1 MKRMI
6 FIGVALMMGM
16 MLLSSCSKDDED
28 KGYVLK
34 EYENGYGYDDEPA
47 QPTDAGVNEGD

>member
-6 FIGVALMMGM
+6 FIGAALMMGM
-16 MLLSSCSKDDED
+16 VLLSSCSKDDED

-34 EYENGYGYDDEPA
+34 EYENGYGYYDEPT
-47 QPTDAGVNEGD
+47 QPTETGVNEGD

>member
-16 MLLSSCSKDDED
+16 VLLSSCSKDDEE

-34 EYENGYGYDDEPA
+34 EYENGYGYDDEPT

>member
-6 FIGVALMMGM
+6 FIGAALMMGM
-16 MLLSSCSKDDED
+16 VLLSSCSKDDED
-28 KGYVLK
+28 KGYYL
-34 EYENGYGYDDEPA
+34 EDYENGYGYDDEPT

>member
-6 FIGVALMMGM
+6 FIGIALMMGM
-16 MLLSSCSKDDED
+16 VLLSSCSKDDED
-28 KGYVLK
+28 KGYYL
-34 EYENGYGYDDEPA
+34 EDYENGYGYYDEPT

>member
-6 FIGVALMMGM
+6 FIGIALMMGM
-16 MLLSSCSKDDED
+16 VLLSSCSKDDED
-28 KGYVLK
+28 SGYVLK
-34 EYENGYGYDDEPA
+34 EYENGYGYYDEPT

>member
-6 FIGVALMMGM
+6 FIGAALMMGM
-16 MLLSSCSKDDED
+16 LLLSSCSKDDED
-28 KGYVLK
+28 KGYYL
-34 EYENGYGYDDEPA
+34 EDYENGYGYYDEPT

>member
-28 KGYVLK
+28 KGYYL
-34 EYENGYGYDDEPA
+34 EDYENGYGDYDEPT
-47 QPTDAGVNEGD
+47 QPTETGVNEGD

>member
-28 KGYVLK
+28 KGYYL
-34 EYENGYGYDDEPA
+34 EDYENGYGYYDEPT
-47 QPTDAGVNEGD
+47 QPTDADVNEGD

>member
-6 FIGVALMMGM
+6 FIGIALMMGM
-16 MLLSSCSKDDED
+16 VLLSSCSKDDED

-34 EYENGYGYDDEPA
+34 EYENGYGYDDEPT
-47 QPTDAGVNEGD
+47 QPTETGVNEGD